1 MKCGANLVSRKAL
14 TGTWMLEEAG
24 VTALEN
30 LKTLRGERDLPP
42 LISTVERRQPRPRE
56 VK

>member
-1 MKCGANLVSRKAL
+1 MLTWFSRKAL

-24 VTALEN
+24 VTAFEN

-42 LISTVERRQPRPRE
+42 LISTLERRHPRPRE